1 MPRRRHTQFDG
12 PIATALGRAPVW
24 AFLIGS
30 IALLIFSQIYP
41 KQVDAWR
48 VTVTDIIHPAVE
60 VVATPVQ
67 ATRKATDYILQL
79 PDLTAE
85 NERLRLENQR
95 LQTWYDEA
103 MRLASENIHLKQLNN
118 SLPET
123 VKPDITARVI
133 ADTGGVFSESLMIRA
148 GQKDGIDDGYIAL
161 AGGQVIGRITSA
173 GQNTARLLLLTDM
186 NSRIPVMVQST
197 GQRAILTGQNTP
209 KPMLRF
215 PANQTRFDDGA
226 RLVTSGHGG
235 RFPPNLP
242 VGRVVQ
248 TNSPQQMSVE
258 LFADLH
264 RLTHVQLVA
273 PAMAD
278 SARNLK

>member
-1 MPRRRHTQFDG
+1 MPRRRKTQFDG
-12 PIATALGRAPVW
+12 PIATALNRAPVW
-24 AFLIGS
+24 AFFIGS
-30 IALLIFSQIYP
+30 IALLIFSQMYP

-48 VTVTDIIHPAVE
+48 ITVTDIIHPAVE
-60 VVATPVQ
+60 IAATPVQ
-67 ATRKATDYILQL
+67 ATRRATDYLLKL

-95 LQTWYDEA
+95 LQAWYDEA
-103 MRLASENIHLKQLNN
+103 MRLTSENIHLKQLNN

-123 VKPDITARVI
+123 VAPHITARVI

-148 GQKDGIDDGYIAL
+148 GKKDGVDDGYIAL
-161 AGGQVIGRITSA
+161 AGGQVIGRITAA
-173 GQNTARLLLLTDM
+173 GQDTSRLLLLTDM
-186 NSRIPVMVQST
+186 NSRIPVMAQST

-209 KPMLRF
+209 APLLRF
-215 PANQTRFDDGA
+215 PANQARFDDGT

-242 VGRVVQ
+242 IGRVVQ
-248 TNSPQQMSVE
+248 PNKAQQMSVE

-264 RLTHVQLVA
+264 RLAYVQLVA
-273 PAMAD
+273 PTMID
-278 SARNLK
+278 RSRNLK